1 MYHGKLPLAFQA
13 MNLMGGQGREFQ
25 AVSLKEKDVP
35 EDQSGNKGLAKTS
48 PTLSSTYDCRD
59 QALALVVKINRTREK
74 TELLDTFYVDKE
86 SGITTKV
93 RTE

>member
-1 MYHGKLPLAFQA
+1 M
-13 MNLMGGQGREFQ
+13 
-25 AVSLKEKDVP
+25 SLKEKDVP
-35 EDQSGNKGLAKTS
+35 EDQSGNKGSVKTP

-59 QALALVVKINRTREK
+59 QALALVVKINRTRDK

-86 SGITTKV
+86 SGIATKV